1 MKKKRKIF
9 QTPEERA
16 AWEAEGERIQKDLR
30 DRMKRIELELAEG
43 RKKAG

>member
-1 MKKKRKIF
+1 MKKKKKMF

-16 AWEAEGERIQKDLR
+16 AWEDEGERIQQDLR
-30 DRMKRIELELAEG
+30 ERMRRIELELAEH